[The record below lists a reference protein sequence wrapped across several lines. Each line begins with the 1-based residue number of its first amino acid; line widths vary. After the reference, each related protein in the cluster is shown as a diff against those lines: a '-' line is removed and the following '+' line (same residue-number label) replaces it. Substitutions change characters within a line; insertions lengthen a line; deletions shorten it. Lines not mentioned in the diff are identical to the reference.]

1 MATSTKKR
9 TKRTP
14 KKRRDWRPGFLKAFE
29 TCGMVTEACRMAKV
43 SKANVYDERQRNEDF
58 ALAWADVE
66 ERSTELLETEA
77 VRRATKG
84 SDVLLIFLLKSRRP
98 TTYRDNVKVEHGGQ
112 IEVKGDV
119 EKEIDALLAKLDP
132 VGSTASSS

>member
-1 MATSTKKR
+1 
-9 TKRTP
+9 
-14 KKRRDWRPGFLKAFE
+14 
-29 TCGMVTEACRMAKV
+29 MAKV

-112 IEVKGDV
+112 IEIKGDV